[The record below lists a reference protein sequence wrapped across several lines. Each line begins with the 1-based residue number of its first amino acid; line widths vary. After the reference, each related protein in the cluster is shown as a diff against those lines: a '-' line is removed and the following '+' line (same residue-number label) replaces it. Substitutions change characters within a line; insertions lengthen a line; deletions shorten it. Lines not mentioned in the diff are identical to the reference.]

1 MNPESRLKPPR
12 RSILRY
18 KRPDEQK
25 RPAGSRLFLVA
36 GKPQAA
42 NLRKSSF
49 RRGTLATHRCLIVL
63 AAALAFAS
71 SLVRAAPE
79 IAWPDRP
86 VHLIVPLAAGGPTD
100 ANARILAEQLS
111 KIWSQQVVIDNKG
124 GAGTN
129 IGNAFVAHSDPDGY
143 TLLYATSS
151 LASNGALY
159 RSLDYSPTTDLAAI
173 SLVAKF
179 PFFMFVP
186 NSFPAKTV
194 KEFIGFVKAQ
204 PGKFIMASPGTGS
217 GPHLAELLFLQLAG
231 LQMTHAPYRGAAPA
245 FIDLIPGRVHCYFGS
260 GELLT
265 YSRSGQVRVLAST
278 GAKRS
283 AAAPDVP
290 TIAESGVPGYKVD
303 SWQAVFAPAKTP
315 SEVVQKI
322 NGDVAKALAEPVLV
336 EKFAHNAYTV
346 ESSSPDKLEK
356 FLEEDTGKWESVI
369 KTTGIKID

>member
-1 MNPESRLKPPR
+1 MPTR
-12 RSILRY
+12 
-18 KRPDEQK
+18 
-25 RPAGSRLFLVA
+25 
-36 GKPQAA
+36 
-42 NLRKSSF
+42 
-49 RRGTLATHRCLIVL
+49 RCLIVL
-63 AAALAFAS
+63 AAASAFAS
-71 SLVRAAPE
+71 SLVRATAE
-79 IAWPDRP
+79 NAWPDRP

-100 ANARILAEQLS
+100 VNARLLAEQLS
-111 KIWSQQVVIDNKG
+111 KIWSQQVVVDNKG

-159 RSLDYSPTTDLAAI
+159 RSLDYSPTADLTPV

-194 KEFIGFVKAQ
+194 REFIDIVKAQ

-217 GPHLAELLFLQLAG
+217 GPHLAELLFLQMAA
-231 LQMTHAPYRGAAPA
+231 LQMTHAPYRGAALA
-245 FIDLIPGRVHCYFGS
+245 FTDLIPGRIHCYFGS

-265 YSRSGQVRVLAST
+265 FSRSGQVRVLAST
-278 GAKRS
+278 GVKRS

-290 TIAESGVPGYKVD
+290 TIAESAIPSYRAD
-303 SWQAVFAPAKTP
+303 SWQAVFAPAKTAP
-315 SEVVQKI
+315 EVVRKI
-322 NGDVAKALAEPVLV
+322 SGDVAKALAEPALV

-346 ESSSPDKLEK
+346 ESSSADELAK
-356 FLEEDTGKWESVI
+356 FLEEDTEKWERVI
-369 KTTGIKID
+369 KTTGIKIE